1 MLDYV
6 LRALAK
12 SCHTCSVLGSIQR
25 PGCQNAVL
33 IAAKRMHTVIKHL
46 IDDIQIGGGGDTGVK
61 KRQDEDI
68 TSFRGVGSNVRR
80 R

>member
-6 LRALAK
+6 LRALTK

-46 IDDIQIGGGGDTGVK
+46 IDIQIGGGGDSKVI
-61 KRQDEDI
+61 KRQEEDS
-68 TSFRGVGSNVRR
+68 TSFRGGG
-80 R
+80 